1 MKPHNQLTR
10 LASLLL
16 AVFVITLTLVVTQHV
31 AAVGTTPNAVFVNY
45 NLAAGAKSAPITPAG
60 NQSVL
65 VMGTCLTLGDRGVG
79 SVTLLRVPGNFLEWV
94 GLNSPTNGTITQG
107 LTNTAGTQIV
117 QIDFNGGVFIE
128 VSGPDTF
135 VVHNTNSAARAGNVT
150 LIF

>member
-1 MKPHNQLTR
+1 MKHYSKLSR

-16 AVFVITLTLVVTQHV
+16 AAFVITLTLVITQHV
-31 AAVGTTPNAVFVNY
+31 AAVGTTPNAAFVNY
-45 NLAAGAKSAPITPAG
+45 NLAAGAKSAPITPVG

-107 LTNTAGTQIV
+107 LSNTAGTQIV
-117 QIDFNGGVFIE
+117 QIDFSGGVFIE
-128 VSGPDTF
+128 VNTADTF
-135 VVHNTNSAARAGNVT
+135 VVHNTASAARTGNVL